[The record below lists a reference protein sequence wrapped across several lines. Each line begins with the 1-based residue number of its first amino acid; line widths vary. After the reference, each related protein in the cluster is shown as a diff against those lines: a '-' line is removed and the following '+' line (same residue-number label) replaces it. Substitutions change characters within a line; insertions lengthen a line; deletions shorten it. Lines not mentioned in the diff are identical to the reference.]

1 MTMSNNLPIV
11 VGIGASAGGLEGFK
25 TILSSIPIDTGMA
38 FVVVQHLAPDHESLT
53 PVILA
58 RCTPMNVI
66 EIRNGMR
73 VEHDHIYVL
82 PPNKFLTYKDGILYL
97 QPTPEE
103 KGVRTTIDVFFCS
116 LAEARKQHAIGMIL
130 SGTGNDGSAGCKAIK
145 AHGGIV
151 IVQDPTTT
159 EFNSMPQNVISTGQ
173 ADYVLS
179 IDKICD
185 LLINHRDRL
194 VLGPER
200 IIDLEGYDFE
210 LDDKDASNL
219 ILILNLLK
227 TKTKD
232 DFSAYKK
239 PSIKRRIQRRIEAN
253 HLKSYSDYYHFL
265 ENHPSEADKLRKD
278 LLIRMTNFFR
288 NPKSFEALIGLIVPR
303 LLADPEM
310 PFRVWVPGCSTGEEA
325 YSLSILLME
334 QCSLAK
340 INKKL
345 QIFAT
350 DIDEEAL
357 EIARK
362 GIYSS
367 TIQRDVSPDRLAEF
381 FDKEGKNYIVKNEV
395 RSNVL
400 FIQHNLLRDIPFSK
414 LDLISCRNLFIY
426 LESEI
431 QREIIK
437 LFHFALG
444 KSGYLFLGSSET
456 ISREDTLFE
465 TISKKEHIFKRIS
478 SSSGQKI
485 ASTVINPQRVS
496 TTQIPS
502 PQFLLPQSHRTFY
515 ERAKQQLLE
524 EYVPASILIN
534 AQYEIM
540 YLFGSTSQYLKVPE
554 GSPSQNLLVMARG
567 GLAGKIKKAV
577 QALIESKKTY
587 VIDSTYIED
596 NKEPYWV
603 EFKAS
608 ILKKTPGHDLFI
620 VTLKE
625 TEKFQPSEPQ
635 EKGLK
640 GNPLIK
646 TLERELKDARA
657 YLQNTIEDLKESN
670 EDLKIYNEEI
680 ISVNEELQATNE
692 EMETSKEELQSL
704 NEELS
709 VVNSQLQEKIEEQ
722 DKTNNDLVNLLRST
736 DIATIFLD
744 HKLNLKRFTPEAVK
758 MFNLRESDLG
768 RPLKDITMRVID
780 PNLMTDT
787 QKILEYNGSI
797 EQEVETDEKNWYL
810 RKCRAYKTAEGKTS
824 GVIIT
829 FANVTHIK
837 RLQLVAQ
844 ENEQK
849 LLEIFDTLP
858 LSIAYV
864 DRSLK
869 YHFSNK
875 LYWEWLGVTK
885 DLLEHSLKSPESSKA
900 YEAIKPQIKK
910 VLSGQAVKFENKVV
924 TSSNV
929 LHYEEIVL
937 IPDIMEDLE
946 SKGFYILIFDITDRQ
961 RAAIA
966 FLKAVIDVSP
976 DPMSVIDEHYRLV
989 IVNKAFCEK
998 SEKSEKELLGR
1009 TPLELYSKR
1018 EASIVIKENK
1028 KTLENGFFL
1037 SKRHAFPAHKQE
1049 LYVVQKIAFEGQNS
1063 ERYLVCSYQNVT
1075 AVYNSKAKLQ
1085 SMVRKLK
1092 IANEDLKNFAHICSH
1107 DLQEPARMVL
1117 SFSKLFSEHF
1127 KELIDEEGRKYLHY
1141 ILDGSQRMQKMI
1153 ESTLSYAKISN
1164 ETHTMEPVNC
1174 EWLVIKIL
1182 EELKPSIE
1190 EFNATI
1196 TYDALPTI
1204 TGDQFKL
1211 YQLFQNIISNAL
1223 KFRNKH
1229 KPKIHIGS
1237 KPYKSGYTFFIR
1249 DNGIGLDMA
1258 FKGRLF
1264 KLFGR
1269 LNKSEDYPGVGIGL
1283 AICKKI
1289 VEDYGGKIWVESE
1302 LGQGTTFY
1310 FNLPQKRG
1318 LEKNPQIIN

>member
-1 MTMSNNLPIV
+1 MNKNQPIV
-11 VGIGASAGGLEGFK
+11 VGIGASAGGLENFK
-25 TILSSIPIDTGMA
+25 VLLSSMPVDTGMA

-58 RCTPMNVI
+58 RCTSMNVI
-66 EIRNGMR
+66 EIRNGLR
-73 VEHDHIYVL
+73 VKHDHIYVL
-82 PPNKFLTYKDGILYL
+82 PPNKFLIYKDGILYL
-97 QPTPEE
+97 EPTSGE

-116 LAEARKQHAIGMIL
+116 LAEARKQHAIGIIL
-130 SGTGNDGSAGCKAIK
+130 SGTGNDGSVGCKAIK

-159 EFNSMPQNVISTGQ
+159 EFNTMPQNVISMGQ
-173 ADYVLS
+173 ADYTLP
-179 IDKICD
+179 IDKISD
-185 LLINHRDRL
+185 LLIKHRDRL

-200 IIDLEGYDFE
+200 IIGSEGYDFG
-210 LDDKDASNL
+210 LSGKDASDL
-219 ILILNLLK
+219 ILILNFLK

-232 DFSAYKK
+232 DFSSYKK

-265 ENHPSEADKLRKD
+265 ENHPAEADKLRKD
-278 LLIRMTNFFR
+278 LLIRMTSFFR
-288 NPKSFEALIGLIVPR
+288 NPQSFEALIGLIIPDLV
-303 LLADPEM
+303 ADPEVS
-310 PFRVWVPGCSTGEEA
+310 FRVWVPGCSTGEEA
-325 YSLSILLME
+325 YSLCILLME

-362 GIYSS
+362 GIYCS
-367 TIQRDVSPDRLAEF
+367 TIQRHVSPDRLAEF
-381 FDKEGKNYIVKNEV
+381 FDKEGKNYIIKNEV

-444 KSGYLFLGSSET
+444 KNGYLFLGNSET
-456 ISREDTLFE
+456 ISREDTLFD
-465 TISKKEHIFKRIS
+465 TVSKKDHIFKRVS

-485 ASTVINPQRVS
+485 SSTVINSQRVGA
-496 TTQIPS
+496 TQIPS
-502 PQFLLPQSHRTFY
+502 PQFLLPQSQRTFY

-524 EYVPASILIN
+524 EYVPASVLIN
-534 AQYEIM
+534 AKYEIM
-540 YLFGSTSQYLKVPE
+540 YLFGRTSQYLKVPE
-554 GSPSQNLLVMARG
+554 GSPSQNLLIMARG

-577 QALIESKKTY
+577 QILLESKKTY

-620 VTLKE
+620 VTFKE
-625 TEKFQPSEPQ
+625 VEKFQPSETQ

-640 GNPLIK
+640 GNLLIK

-744 HKLNLKRFTPEAVK
+744 HKLNVKRFTPEAVK
-758 MFNLRESDLG
+758 MFNLRDSDLG
-768 RPLKDITMRVID
+768 RPLKDITMRFVD
-780 PNLMTDT
+780 PNLMSDA
-787 QKILEYNGSI
+787 QKILEHNGSI
-797 EQEVETDEKNWYL
+797 EEEVETEEKNWYL
-810 RKCRAYKTAEGKTS
+810 RKCRAYRTAEGKTS

-837 RLQLVAQ
+837 RLQLLAQ

-858 LSIAYV
+858 ISIAYV

-869 YHFSNK
+869 YQFINK
-875 LYWEWLGVTK
+875 LYREWLGVRGE
-885 DLLEHSLKSPESSKA
+885 LLECSLKSPESSKA
-900 YEAIKPQIKK
+900 YEAIKPHIKK

-929 LHYEEIVL
+929 LLYEEIVL
-937 IPDIMEDLE
+937 IPDILEDLE
-946 SKGFYILIFDITDRQ
+946 PKGFYILILDITDRQ

-976 DPMSVIDEHYRLV
+976 DPMSVTDEHYRFM

-998 SEKSEKELLGR
+998 SEKSERELLGR

-1018 EASIVIKENK
+1018 EANIIIKESK
-1028 KTLENGFFL
+1028 KTLKNGFFQG
-1037 SKRHAFPAHKQE
+1037 KRNAFPTRKQE
-1049 LYVVQKIAFEGQNS
+1049 TYVIQKTSFESQNC
-1063 ERYLVCSYQNVT
+1063 ERYLVCSYQDVT
-1075 AVYNSKAKLQ
+1075 EIYNSKAKLQ
-1085 SMVRKLK
+1085 NTVRKLK

-1107 DLQEPARMVL
+1107 DLQEPARIVL

-1174 EWLVIKIL
+1174 ESLIIRIL
-1182 EELKPSIE
+1182 EELKASIE

-1196 TYDALPTI
+1196 TYDTLPTI
-1204 TGDQFKL
+1204 TGDEFKL
-1211 YQLFQNIISNAL
+1211 YQVFQNLISNAL
-1223 KFRNKH
+1223 KFRNKQ
-1229 KPKIHIGS
+1229 KPEIHIGTIPC
-1237 KPYKSGYTFFIR
+1237 KLGYTFFVR
-1249 DNGIGLDMA
+1249 DNGIGFDMA

-1289 VEDYGGKIWVESE
+1289 VEDYGGKIWAESE
-1302 LGQGTTFY
+1302 LGKGTTFY
-1310 FNLPQKRG
+1310 FNIPQKRQ
-1318 LEKNPQIIN
+1318 LKK